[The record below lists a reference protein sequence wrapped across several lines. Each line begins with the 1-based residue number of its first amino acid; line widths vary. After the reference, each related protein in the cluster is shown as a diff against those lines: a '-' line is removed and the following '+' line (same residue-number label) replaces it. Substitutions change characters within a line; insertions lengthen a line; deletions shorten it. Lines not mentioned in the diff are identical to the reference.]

1 MGFALTIC
9 TMLQFGA
16 DGRFECDLLRSWHRC
31 ASSVSGAATSS
42 ANILGAIL
50 IAFTFSPHIW
60 PTSAHELTSNYL
72 GVGDFLRRE
81 SSKHPGAV
89 TMDANSFSC
98 SILRGKSSRFGEG
111 MSPGGHS
118 GLIMQLAPFRS
129 VGEALQSASR
139 SYYCKRYKS
148 ERL

>member
-1 MGFALTIC
+1 MRIQCVWRGYVVRKH
-9 TMLQFGA
+9 FG
-16 DGRFECDLLRSWHRC
+16 CDLDCISL
-31 ASSVSGAATSS
+31 
-42 ANILGAIL
+42 
-50 IAFTFSPHIW
+50 FSPHVW
-60 PTSAHELTSNYL
+60 LASAHELTSNYL

-98 SILRGKSSRFGEG
+98 SILLGKSSRFGED
-111 MSPGGHS
+111 MSPGGHF

-139 SYYCKRYKS
+139 SYCCKRYNS